1 MTEQEKAIIIEE
13 LWLIYFN
20 DTLRSRGLI
29 TEEQWVKMHTKI
41 NLRTEMKKK
50 LIAGGKNERN

>member
-1 MTEQEKAIIIEE
+1 MTEQEKAIIIEK

-29 TEEQWVKMHTKI
+29 TEEQWVKMYTKI

-50 LIAGGKNERN
+50 RIDGGKNERN

>member
-29 TEEQWVKMHTKI
+29 TEEQWVEMHTKI

-50 LIAGGKNERN
+50 RIAGGKNERN

>member
-1 MTEQEKAIIIEE
+1 MTEQEKAIIIEK

-41 NLRTEMKKK
+41 NLLTEMKKK
-50 LIAGGKNERN
+50 RIAGGKNERN

>member
-1 MTEQEKAIIIEE
+1 MTEQEKTIIIEE

-41 NLRTEMKKK
+41 NSRTEKKKK

>member
-50 LIAGGKNERN
+50 RIAGGKNERN

>member
-1 MTEQEKAIIIEE
+1 MTEQKKAIIIEK

-29 TEEQWVKMHTKI
+29 SEEQWVKMHTKI
-41 NLRTEMKKK
+41 NLLTEMKKK
-50 LIAGGKNERN
+50 RIAGGKNERN

>member
-1 MTEQEKAIIIEE
+1 MTEQEKIIIIEE

-29 TEEQWVKMHTKI
+29 TEEQWAKMHTRI
-41 NLRTEMKKK
+41 NSRTEKKK
-50 LIAGGKNERN
+50 KQISGGKNERN

>member
-1 MTEQEKAIIIEE
+1 MTEQEKAIIIEKF
-13 LWLIYFN
+13 WLIYFN

-41 NLRTEMKKK
+41 NLLTEMKKK
-50 LIAGGKNERN
+50 RIAGGKNERN

>member
-20 DTLRSRGLI
+20 DTLRSWGLI
-29 TEEQWVKMHTKI
+29 TEEQWVEMHTKI

-50 LIAGGKNERN
+50 RIAGGKNERN